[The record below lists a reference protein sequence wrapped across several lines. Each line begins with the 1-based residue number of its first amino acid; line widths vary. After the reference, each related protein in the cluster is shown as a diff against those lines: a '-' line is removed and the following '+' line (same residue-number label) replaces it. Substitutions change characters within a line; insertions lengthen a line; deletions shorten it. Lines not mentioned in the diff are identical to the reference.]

1 MNPPDCWNHRLVV
14 VKKEHNNTTYYQ
26 LVIREVYYNQAGVPF
41 ASGDTDLHM
50 VIAPYEPE
58 DPVEEFK
65 LELNSMLT
73 AFDKPVLDEDLKEI
87 NRDRVISILKSRQ
100 PKV

>member
-14 VKKEHNNTTYYQ
+14 VKKEQDNITYYQ

-41 ASGDTDLHM
+41 ASGDADLHM

-65 LELNSMLT
+65 TELECMLK
-73 AFDKPVLDEDLKEI
+73 AFDKPILDEDLKEV
-87 NRDRVISILKSRQ
+87 DRERAVLMLRSR
-100 PKV
+100 KL